1 MREGRLRRSARDGV
15 WNAFYL
21 AMVVVIMYMVKPTEH
36 SSAYAYRLELATE
49 AREVG
54 MARCVEG

>member
-1 MREGRLRRSARDGV
+1 
-15 WNAFYL
+15 
-21 AMVVVIMYMVKPTEH
+21 MVVVIMYMVKPTEH

-54 MARCVEG
+54 MARCGEG